1 MSSNPSPVSKLLALS
16 LFSNLRQ
23 LSCVWAALRL
33 SMTHSDFKIPPF
45 WFITTVYGGLRSS
58 HLEVSTNGLH
68 TKKVSF
74 TPVSSVS
81 LGCGEKK
88 IVWAGNV

>member
-1 MSSNPSPVSKLLALS
+1 
-16 LFSNLRQ
+16 
-23 LSCVWAALRL
+23 
-33 SMTHSDFKIPPF
+33 MTPSDFKIPF
-45 WFITTVYGGLRSS
+45 RFITTVYGGLRSS

-74 TPVSSVS
+74 TPPVSSIS